1 MSTNKVI
8 VWRAT
13 FYRTNVHVNYVQIRP
28 IYANQK
34 TPLPSQLMSGP
45 NLSSPL
51 TIYED
56 PLFNG
61 WKTPIPQ
68 SWYQSYNNKLLVSES
83 GALLSS
89 YSNVYSVGT
98 AGVPAV
104 MGDFVTTIY
113 MGAITL
119 VEYASTIDTVLFS
132 APSSVIA
139 PPSGQPIP
147 PVSPP
152 VTTPP
157 VTVLPTPTPGIW
169 GGTQWDISL
178 WQ

>member
-1 MSTNKVI
+1 MGYFDMAVTNVI
-8 VWRAT
+8 LWRAT
-13 FYRTNVHVNYVQIRP
+13 FYRTNIHVNYVQIRP

-45 NLSSPL
+45 NMSSPL

-61 WKTPIPQ
+61 WKSPIPQ
-68 SWYQSYNNKLLVSES
+68 SWYQSYTNKLLVSES

-98 AGVPAV
+98 TGVPAIT
-104 MGDFVTTIY
+104 GDFVTTVYTGSIALIEY
-113 MGAITL
+113 GSTL
-119 VEYASTIDTVLFS
+119 DTVILAGQTTIIPIS
-132 APSSVIA
+132 PSVPVPPAPTLGV
-139 PPSGQPIP
+139 
-147 PVSPP
+147 
-152 VTTPP
+152 
-157 VTVLPTPTPGIW
+157 W